1 MGPAHGDPIQ
11 RTKTQARVGPARC
24 EKSCGTTV
32 WKNKP
37 DGNVIFWWTSALM
50 ADPFPPLRR
59 AFVKPGIADARDIA
73 FKQGGHPK
81 LPSYQL
87 KYLCLHSFRHSGNK
101 WNALA
106 SHRRQNRSV
115 FLRFCGG
122 IHRALARAL

>member
-50 ADPFPPLRR
+50 ADPFPCYSCRNSHEK
-59 AFVKPGIADARDIA
+59 VSHTCDQQRD
-73 FKQGGHPK
+73 
-81 LPSYQL
+81 L
-87 KYLCLHSFRHSGNK
+87 LC
-101 WNALA
+101 
-106 SHRRQNRSV
+106 SV
-115 FLRFCGG
+115 FPV
-122 IHRALARAL
+122 LAVRRLVAEVQPRGDVL